1 MQGKRPKGGKKK
13 ETKKQE
19 EKKVKGVAPS
29 NASLQSSAGQKPG
42 VRVQNQVAPDHSASN
57 SHDSF
62 QSVYVGNIASQPI
75 FMQQSHFANAIIQ
88 SAVNHNRNHVPT
100 QTAYGTS
107 ATYKTDQSSIKVH
120 DTSKTTLEEK
130 NVFDVIGANVFKN
143 EDHKRS
149 SCTWNWNCDNVA
161 YLNCQQSDYADASAA
176 RMVDAPQPVTAPYL
190 TTEDHG
196 KKSASFLYSCLRSRY

>member
-1 MQGKRPKGGKKK
+1 MIL
-13 ETKKQE
+13 
-19 EKKVKGVAPS
+19 S
-29 NASLQSSAGQKPG
+29 NRSMSEILPANL
-42 VRVQNQVAPDHSASN
+42 
-57 SHDSF
+57 F
-62 QSVYVGNIASQPI
+62 

-130 NVFDVIGANVFKN
+130 IGFNAIGANVFKN
-143 EDHKRS
+143 EDYSHAPIQAACGKPAAYKTDQSSIKVNDTSKTTLEEKIGFDSIGDHKRS
-149 SCTWNWNCDNVA
+149 SYSWNWNCDNVA